1 MKKLTILFAV
11 TLFLSFLP
19 SEIFSQNRS
28 IQFMETSWKEII
40 AKAKSENKLIFLD
53 GYASWCSP
61 CKYLAA
67 KVFTV
72 DSVADFY
79 NKNFINSHFDM
90 EKGEG
95 IEVRAK
101 YGIKVFPT
109 LVFINGD
116 GEVVHQAAGA
126 RPPTEFIQLGMDA
139 LNPEKQIITFRKKY
153 EAGNKDPKFVL
164 SYLQMLKDSY
174 SDFDAVATGYMKDL
188 NEKELIK
195 KDNWD
200 IINEYIFNINS
211 REIQYILKNKN
222 DFAKEYGNE
231 VVDSKL
237 KAAFAAEFD
246 KIIKSKNYS
255 KTAFDSL
262 KEVVSKSGYDKADE
276 VNVAADYSLFKRK
289 KDVDNFVTAADMLLK
304 LKSATTEKMNEAA
317 WFVFENSS
325 DKEKLEK
332 AAGWAKKGLE
342 LNEESGICDTYANIL
357 FKLGKKLEAIKYEEK
372 ALELAKKAGEGV
384 EDIQKTL
391 DEMKK

>member
-1 MKKLTILFAV
+1 MKKLTVLFAV

-28 IQFMETSWKEII
+28 IQFMETSWKEIV

-53 GYASWCSP
+53 GYASWCAP

-116 GEVVHQAAGA
+116 GEVVHQAAGS

-139 LNPEKQIITFRKKY
+139 LNPEKQLITYRKKY

-174 SDFDAVATGYMKDL
+174 SDFDAVATGYLKDL
-188 NEKELIK
+188 NEKDLIK

-200 IINEYIFNINS
+200 IINEYIFNVNS
-211 REIQYILKNKN
+211 SEIQYILKNKN
-222 DFAKEYGNE
+222 AFAKEYGNDI
-231 VVDSKL
+231 VDSKL
-237 KAAFAAEFD
+237 KTAFAAEFD
-246 KIIKSKNYS
+246 KIIKSRNYS

-262 KEVVSKSGYDKADE
+262 KGVVSKSGYDKADE
-276 VNVAADYSLFKRK
+276 VNMAADYSLFKRK
-289 KDVDNFVTAADMLLK
+289 KDVDNFVPAADLLLK

-332 AAGWAKKGLE
+332 AAGWAKKGFE
-342 LNEESGICDTYANIL
+342 MNEESGICDTYANIL
-357 FKLGKKLEAIKYEEK
+357 FKLGKKQEAIKYEEK

-384 EDIQKTL
+384 EEIQKTL